1 MKTDAGQYRERI
13 PRWLFILIAALLVVG
28 TILSWWGTRAKRVF
42 HSGPR
47 AEAILSG
54 RVPAAKPSFS
64 LDQTL
69 TQGRQLNTT
78 YCAGCHAERERLIG
92 PSYHL
97 IAASYRALQGR
108 LGGGADVIS
117 LLAWGIT
124 HPRAGWDNYPP
135 GPQDL
140 VPTPGE
146 RATLAY
152 WILHDAPGT
161 SVAIGRVEKQ

>member
-1 MKTDAGQYRERI
+1 MNTDAGQYRERI
-13 PRWLFILIAALLVVG
+13 PRWLFMLIAALLVVG
-28 TILSWWGTRAKRVF
+28 AILSWWGTRAKRVF

-78 YCAGCHAERERLIG
+78 YCAGCHAEQERLIG

-97 IAASYRALQGR
+97 ITASYRALQGR
-108 LGGGADVIS
+108 LGGGAAICLPRSRLLPGSAKIS
-117 LLAWGIT
+117 RGGPRFQAAICSST
-124 HPRAGWDNYPP
+124 HGRASWW
-135 GPQDL
+135 
-140 VPTPGE
+140 
-146 RATLAY
+146 A
-152 WILHDAPGT
+152 
-161 SVAIGRVEKQ
+161 